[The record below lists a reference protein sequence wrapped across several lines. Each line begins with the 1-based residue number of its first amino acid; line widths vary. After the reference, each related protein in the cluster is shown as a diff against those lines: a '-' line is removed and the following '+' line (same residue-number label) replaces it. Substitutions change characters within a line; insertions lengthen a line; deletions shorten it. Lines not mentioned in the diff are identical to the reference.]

1 MMKNL
6 GCFDVVVLG
15 GGPTGVM
22 AAVAAARSG
31 ASVALVEEAGFVG
44 GMAATGLPLLTY
56 HNAYGDQVIKGL
68 ADELVQRL
76 VESSG
81 SVGHL
86 ERPREH
92 FGKTITPVDGEMVKF
107 EMMNMIVEA
116 GVELYLHAS
125 AFGVV
130 TRNDKIVGV
139 CLYSESEIYELSGK
153 VFIDAT
159 GDADIARKAC
169 VPSVN
174 SLYEGHQP
182 ATLMFQVGGVDL
194 DEVAKEMNEEL
205 IIGRKLG
212 EDEESIVCIQGNFG
226 NWDEEVFKENLF
238 PDSRH
243 AIWFTSVRRGLVDI
257 NCTRLIGLDPLD
269 IRGRTKGQI
278 DGRFHILRIIDFMRR
293 HMRSFANAWVTQV
306 SPLLGVRDTYHIQG
320 EYCLTKEDVIE
331 GRMFDDT
338 IAIGG
343 YAIDLHDPEGD
354 GIMLSPVNKKGYGI
368 PYRTMIPLN
377 IDGLIVAGRSICSE
391 PIPFASFRV
400 MAQCMAMGEAA
411 GMAAAL
417 AAQRGE
423 HPRNVDGKVLRERLV
438 KNGACVSV
446 G

>member
-31 ASVALVEEAGFVG
+31 VSVALVEEAGFVG

-130 TRNDKIVGV
+130 TRNDRIVGV

-159 GDADIARKAC
+159 GDADIARKAG

-182 ATLMFQVGGVDL
+182 ATLMFQVGGVIWMKL
-194 DEVAKEMNEEL
+194 P
-205 IIGRKLG
+205 RK
-212 EDEESIVCIQGNFG
+212 
-226 NWDEEVFKENLF
+226 
-238 PDSRH
+238 
-243 AIWFTSVRRGLVDI
+243 
-257 NCTRLIGLDPLD
+257 
-269 IRGRTKGQI
+269 
-278 DGRFHILRIIDFMRR
+278 
-293 HMRSFANAWVTQV
+293 
-306 SPLLGVRDTYHIQG
+306 
-320 EYCLTKEDVIE
+320 
-331 GRMFDDT
+331 
-338 IAIGG
+338 
-343 YAIDLHDPEGD
+343 
-354 GIMLSPVNKKGYGI
+354 
-368 PYRTMIPLN
+368 
-377 IDGLIVAGRSICSE
+377 
-391 PIPFASFRV
+391 
-400 MAQCMAMGEAA
+400 
-411 GMAAAL
+411 
-417 AAQRGE
+417 
-423 HPRNVDGKVLRERLV
+423 
-438 KNGACVSV
+438 
-446 G
+446 